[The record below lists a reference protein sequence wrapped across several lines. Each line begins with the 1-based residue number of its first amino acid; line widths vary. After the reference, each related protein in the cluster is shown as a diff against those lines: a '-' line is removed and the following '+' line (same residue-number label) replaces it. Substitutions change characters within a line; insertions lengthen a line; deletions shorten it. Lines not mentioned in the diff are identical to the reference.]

1 MQRCSSV
8 FLSIATIASV
18 LALAGCLGKS
28 SPNPGGGGVQSV
40 TLSPSNFISIETGAT
55 QVFSASARNATG
67 GTILGLDIQFIV
79 QSGDTNPAPLSV
91 ASNGNACAGTWDITV
106 TICTAGTPG
115 IAIVT
120 ATTNGF
126 RSAPTTVYVHQHI
139 DSVQISSADATPP
152 LYDCFSQG
160 QAALFQAKAYSN
172 NTEITDTVGPFN
184 WSSSNNGVV
193 TINTAAS
200 SLLPNQIQTTAKSPG
215 ITQLSATVSGATSQP
230 FPFTT
235 CLISAVYLQI
245 NGQPQAGN
253 SVIVN
258 NGGSVIVTATA
269 VDTLFGVA
277 PGDNAPLAN
286 PPLTWSTTN
295 PEVIAFG
302 TLTNTTGTNTA
313 AARANLGGATL
324 TASCS
329 PPSCNIGL
337 PGLTPTSPPQTVP
350 GLPIYASNG
359 TLPNG
364 SAGFGSI
371 SVQVAASANTKPPT
385 YTAWA
390 TTGITPAN
398 PNGGCNDAPGC
409 VTALFSVSP
418 TNPGTNPIGN
428 IVGLPR
434 TPNSMLVNHSTTPRI
449 YFGSDQGLMY
459 VDVSSASPSA
469 TLISGSSTPC
479 NVALCGKA
487 LAVSNNGSLVAVA
500 DNTTI
505 PHQVYIF
512 NGGSNATAPVDLVIP
527 NDTVTAAAF
536 SPDQLKLFLLT
547 DTGHMYIYSTVDAL
561 TSVPLATTATDVK
574 FSADGS
580 FAYIAGAPASSVS
593 SYSTCSEPGVGS
605 VEIPNGT
612 VTTSSTPV
620 EIFPSSVLPL
630 PFEHAGPPPFVTDNF
645 FWTTQTIL
653 ALEPPNIEFL
663 KAEWAQ
669 IPLPPTPLLPQ
680 FSQYTCDPITAAS
693 PGAMPMF
700 LGFTRGNS
708 YNLGLGAFTPVYAQL
723 VDAGNEMIVVGRHIP
738 AVLLFNVSDGTTSSI
753 TLTGTTPDPLA
764 ASASTDGSQVYVA
777 VCDAYPNNDPS
788 QPCAAASVHIVIT
801 NSQTQFPQGDYLDVP
816 YINVNDNN
824 NMNMCN
830 NQGPNGALCLPNM
843 IAIRPQ

>member
-8 FLSIATIASV
+8 FVSIATIASV

-28 SPNPGGGGVQSV
+28 TPNPSGGGVQSV
-40 TLSPSNFISIETGAT
+40 SLSPSNFISIDTGAT
-55 QVFSASARNATG
+55 QVFSATARNATG

-79 QSGDTNPAPLSV
+79 QSGDTNPAPLSI

-152 LYDCFSQG
+152 LYDCFTQG
-160 QAALFQAKAYSN
+160 QASLFQAKAYSN

-193 TINTAAS
+193 TINTTAS
-200 SLLPNQIQTTAKSPG
+200 SLPPNQIQTTGKSPG

-235 CLISAVYLQI
+235 CLVKAVYLQI

-269 VDTLFGVA
+269 VDTLYGIA
-277 PGDNAPLAN
+277 PGDNAPLAD

-371 SVQVAASANTKPPT
+371 SVQVTESANTKTPT

-390 TTGITPAN
+390 TTN
-398 PNGGCNDAPGC
+398 QCNDAPGC

-418 TNPGTNPIGN
+418 TNPGTDPIGN
-428 IVGLPR
+428 IVALPR
-434 TPNSMLVNHSTTPRI
+434 TPNSMLVNHATSARI

-459 VDVSSASPSA
+459 VDVSAASPGA
-469 TLISGSSTPC
+469 TLISNSSTPC

-505 PHQVYIF
+505 PHQVYIY

-593 SYSTCSEPGVGS
+593 SYSTCSLPGVGS
-605 VEIPNGT
+605 VDITNGT
-612 VTTSSTPV
+612 VPTSSTPV
-620 EIFPSSVLPL
+620 EIFPSPVLPL
-630 PFEHAGPPPFVTDNF
+630 PFKQSGF
-645 FWTTQTIL
+645 FWTTQTL
-653 ALEPPNIEFL
+653 LTLEPPNIEFL
-663 KAEWAQ
+663 TAEFAQ
-669 IPLPPTPLLPQ
+669 LPLPPTPLLPMQ
-680 FSQYTCDPITAAS
+680 SQYTCNP
-693 PGAMPMF
+693 PMF
-700 LGFTRGNS
+700 PLNGFTRGNS

-738 AVLLFNVSDGTTSSI
+738 SVLLFNVSDGTTSSI

-816 YINVNDNN
+816 YANINDNN